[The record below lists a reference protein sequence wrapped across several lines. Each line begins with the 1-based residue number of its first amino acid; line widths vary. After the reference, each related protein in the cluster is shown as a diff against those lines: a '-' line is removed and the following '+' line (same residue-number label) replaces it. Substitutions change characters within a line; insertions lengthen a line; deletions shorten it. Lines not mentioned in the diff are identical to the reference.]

1 MKLSARLNAVAAQ
14 VGPYRKVADIGSDH
28 AYLPVWLAQAGKIS
42 SAVAGEIMPG
52 PLAAAQRT
60 IVDAAMEEK
69 VVARLGD
76 GLQILVPGEVEVA
89 VLAGMGGKAIRGIL
103 ERSPAV
109 VEGLRRLVCQPMT
122 GAPGLRSWLAA
133 NGWKIIAE
141 ELVLEDGK
149 LYELLAAEHG
159 TSSPSDALTLEIG
172 PLLWERRHPL
182 LLEQLARL
190 KRQYERRAADME
202 KSKSVAV
209 QKRRETCL
217 EKINALE
224 ARMSCLQ
231 AVK

>member
-14 VGPYRKVADIGSDH
+14 VGPYRKIADIGSDH

-42 SAVAGEIMPG
+42 FAVAGEILPG
-52 PLAAAQRT
+52 PLAAARRT
-60 IVDAAMEEK
+60 IVDAAMDEK
-69 VVARLGD
+69 VIARLGD
-76 GLQILVPGEVEVA
+76 GLQIVAPGEVEVA

-103 ERSPAV
+103 ERSPDV
-109 VEGLRRLVCQPMT
+109 VEGLQRLVSQPMT
-122 GAPGLRSWLAA
+122 GAQGLRSWLAA
-133 NGWKIIAE
+133 NGWEIIAE

-182 LLEQLARL
+182 LPVQLARL

-209 QKRRETCL
+209 QKRREACL

-224 ARMSCLQ
+224 ARITCLQ